1 MILSTMLFF
10 SEEILPKS
18 AKQRL
23 FSFKFLTTK
32 SKFIKSFDHFFFRCY
47 NAFIKIT
54 FAGAF
59 FSL

>member
-32 SKFIKSFDHFFFRCY
+32 SKFIKSFDHFFRYY